1 MDRLERDGIAESI
14 SLILRDPVHV
24 LDELLIAIALFD
36 LPPSE
41 HSLLGGDHDVRWKRC
56 ELSEESSVVHKAWDV
71 ASDEAVHHAA
81 DPDNLAGED
90 AGVDGRLGIVSHDAP
105 QELHPVETLPKLYS
119 MFTDPYVFFKS
130 LLQVPAPRLIQ
141 LPR

>member
-14 SLILRDPVHV
+14 SFILRDPVHV

-41 HSLLGGDHDVRWKRC
+41 HSLLGGNHDVGWKRC

-71 ASDEAVHHAA
+71 AGDEAVHHAA

-105 QELHPVETLPKLYS
+105 QELHPGGNFAEVIFHVHRSIRVLQIAVAGSSTEI
-119 MFTDPYVFFKS
+119 DP
-130 LLQVPAPRLIQ
+130 AT
-141 LPR
+141 